1 MAWVAVDM
9 FGCERVYEQKP
20 RRFVNCV
27 WVPTRCSYADRLND
41 FVTIPNGSIEKLIK
55 RCINEMSSVLLDN
68 LYGYWRGDLS
78 DYLKDRSNLEYSM
91 RGYKNDAYRYVMEWL
106 DKKK

>member
-20 RRFVNCV
+20 RRFANCA

-41 FVTIPNGSIEKLIK
+41 FVTIPNGSIKKLIG
-55 RCINEMSSVLLDN
+55 RE
-68 LYGYWRGDLS
+68 LS
-78 DYLKDRSNLEYSM
+78 WKDEPVELKE
-91 RGYKNDAYRYVMEWL
+91 E
-106 DKKK
+106 

>member
-20 RRFVNCV
+20 RRFANCV

-41 FVTIPNGSIEKLIK
+41 FVTIPNAKITMARKEVILIGIVKL
-55 RCINEMSSVLLDN
+55 LLSA
-68 LYGYWRGDLS
+68 LGKIS
-78 DYLKDRSNLEYSM
+78 
-91 RGYKNDAYRYVMEWL
+91 
-106 DKKK
+106 